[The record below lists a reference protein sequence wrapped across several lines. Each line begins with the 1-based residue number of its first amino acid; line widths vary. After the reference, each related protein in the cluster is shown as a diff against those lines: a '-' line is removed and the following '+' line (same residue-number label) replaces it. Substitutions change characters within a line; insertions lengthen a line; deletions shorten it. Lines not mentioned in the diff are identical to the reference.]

1 MNHQLIINQTLGYA
15 KPLGTL
21 SSFLLGSGLYY
32 VIQNEKYW
40 HIPLVL
46 ICPTAYTGYHVYK
59 NKESITQYIR
69 KLY

>member
-1 MNHQLIINQTLGYA
+1 MNTQFISQTVTRVI
-15 KPLGTL
+15 PNEVI
-21 SSFLLGSGLYY
+21 SSFLLGSGLSY
-32 VIQNEKYW
+32 VIQTEKYW

-59 NKESITQYIR
+59 NKDSITQYIR